1 MSNDT
6 ATNDTLTSFAE
17 PSIGIAEKYIIPV
30 IFGLTCLVGLVGNTL
45 VIFVVLKER
54 KMKTTTNLFIL
65 NLSIADFL
73 FLVLSVPF
81 TAVSYALPSWPFGS
95 VMCKIANY
103 LQFVNL
109 YASVYT
115 LMVMSFDR
123 YLAVVYPIRSMKIRS
138 VRNATAVVITMWGVV
153 IVMLSPI
160 LTKYTTFAFQDQ
172 YGRILVYCIQTFTP
186 AEYKF
191 FWGQLFFT
199 SYLIPLTIISVT
211 YFFMLKRLW
220 TGVVPQGAN
229 TKGNVKQKKKV
240 TKMVVFV
247 VVIFGICW
255 MPVQVIILSLTLG
268 GVGFDRALQIILW
281 VSNIMSYAN
290 SCVNPIIY
298 AFLSDNFRKSFQ
310 KVFHCYFGKAQI
322 EFDRTDGRNSDNTQ
336 GSQTAST

>member
-160 LTKYTTFAFQDQ
+160 LTKYTTFAFK
-172 YGRILVYCIQTFTP
+172 RPVRKNL
-186 AEYKF
+186 
-191 FWGQLFFT
+191 
-199 SYLIPLTIISVT
+199 SVLYT
-211 YFFMLKRLW
+211 NLHSG
-220 TGVVPQGAN
+220 GVQVFL
-229 TKGNVKQKKKV
+229 GNVKQKKKV

-255 MPVQVIILSLTLG
+255 MPAQVIILSLTLG

-281 VSNIMSYAN
+281 VSNIMSYAI

-310 KVFHCYFGKAQI
+310 KVFHCYFGRLRLNSTEPTAETQI
-322 EFDRTDGRNSDNTQ
+322 TPRAHRQQVHDLIKIVLTSTRLMNQLFNAVRGRSDNRNQ
-336 GSQTAST
+336 KVLSFIIYI